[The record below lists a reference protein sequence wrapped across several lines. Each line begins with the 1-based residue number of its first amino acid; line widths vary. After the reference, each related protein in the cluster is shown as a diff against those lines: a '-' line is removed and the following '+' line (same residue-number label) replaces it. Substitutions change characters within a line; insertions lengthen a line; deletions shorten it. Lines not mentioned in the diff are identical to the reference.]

1 LKFIAPHSDVWENG
15 YLSVATME
23 PTTRPAFIEYL
34 KKNDIGFGTVYPG
47 AMSEQSG
54 AKDFIGGKISHGH
67 ADWVAK
73 SVINLPCFAY
83 QTQAEIDYVI
93 EKVNAYKA

>member
-1 LKFIAPHSDVWENG
+1 
-15 YLSVATME
+15 
-23 PTTRPAFIEYL
+23 
-34 KKNDIGFGTVYPG
+34 
-47 AMSEQSG
+47 MSEQSG
-54 AKDFIGGKISHGH
+54 AKEFIGGKISHGH

-93 EKVNAYKA
+93 EKVNAYHA